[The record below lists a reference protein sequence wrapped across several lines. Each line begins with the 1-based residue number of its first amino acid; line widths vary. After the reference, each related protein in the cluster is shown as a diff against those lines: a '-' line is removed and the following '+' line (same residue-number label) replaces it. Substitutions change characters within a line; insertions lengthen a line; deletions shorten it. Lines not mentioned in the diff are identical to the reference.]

1 MPRNLL
7 DILGME
13 ANRHG
18 LDLTALVLRALQGY
32 VTHFGLPAAA
42 VAELEA
48 DRAALRMDRAQYLAH
63 LLYYRSL
70 AVRDH
75 GAGFDDPRNPPR
87 SAQPAAGEAEATA
100 ARGRGEAGGGTHRA
114 VPGLTPGAGVW
125 PYGPVPKNPP
135 RR

>member
-18 LDLTALVLRALQGY
+18 LDMTALVLRALQGY

-48 DRAALRMDRAQYLAH
+48 DREALRMDRAQYLAH

-75 GAGFDDPRNPPR
+75 GAGVDDPRNPPR
-87 SAQPAAGEAEATA
+87 AAQPAAGEAEATA
-100 ARGRGEAGGGTHRA
+100 ARVRGEAGGGTHRA

-125 PYGPVPKNPP
+125 PYGPVPKVPP
-135 RR
+135 KR